1 MEQGTE
7 CSSPLHPS
15 IVPSPPPSPPTS
27 ASVAGSGSH
36 PSPVPSLEVASSM
49 SEPSGGSLQ
58 EDGNGGGSIG
68 EEFDEGNVSPRDD
81 IDPTD

>member
-1 MEQGTE
+1 
-7 CSSPLHPS
+7 
-15 IVPSPPPSPPTS
+15 
-27 ASVAGSGSH
+27 
-36 PSPVPSLEVASSM
+36 M

-68 EEFDEGNVSPRDD
+68 EEFDEGNVSSRDD